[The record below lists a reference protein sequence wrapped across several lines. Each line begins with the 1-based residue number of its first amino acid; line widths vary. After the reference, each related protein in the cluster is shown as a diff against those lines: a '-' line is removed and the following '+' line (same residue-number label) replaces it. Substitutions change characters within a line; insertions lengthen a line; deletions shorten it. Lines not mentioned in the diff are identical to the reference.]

1 MERSGLRY
9 AAGILAL
16 AVAAIHVYWG
26 FPRLVLYIQT
36 GRVPDPR
43 PLLFVGSAVLIVL
56 GIARVLDGRNE
67 QAIYLAGIALMGTY
81 IVGYGLWHTGLE
93 HGGFW
98 PWGPEPISHSEP
110 AWQVLLDHMRADELG
125 VVSKLL
131 EATLAAV
138 LAVLYRRDATDSEA
152 DDTAIPAIVRGE

>member
-1 MERSGLRY
+1 MARSGLRY
-9 AAGILAL
+9 AAGALAL

-26 FPRLVLYIQT
+26 FPRLVLYIQA
-36 GRVPDPR
+36 GRAPDPR
-43 PLLFVGSAVLIVL
+43 PFLFVGSAVLIVL

-67 QAIYLAGIALMGTY
+67 QAIYLAGIALMATY

-131 EATLAAV
+131 ETILAAV
-138 LAVLYRRDATDSEA
+138 LALLYQ
-152 DDTAIPAIVRGE
+152 DDGDKAAAGDDVPAIIQE

>member
-110 AWQVLLDHMRADELG
+110 AWQVLIDHMRADELG

-131 EATLAAV
+131 EATLAGV
-138 LAVLYRRDATDSEA
+138 LALLYRHDDATDSGN
-152 DDTAIPAIVRGE
+152 DIPAIVRGE

>member
-9 AAGILAL
+9 VAGALAL
-16 AVAAIHVYWG
+16 SVAAIHVYWG
-26 FPRLVLYIQT
+26 FPRLVLYLQA
-36 GRVPDPR
+36 GRAPDPR
-43 PLLFVGSAVLIVL
+43 PFLFVGSAVMIFL

-67 QAIYLAGIALMGTY
+67 RAIYLAGIALMGTY

-98 PWGPEPISHSEP
+98 PWGPEPISHSDP
-110 AWQVLLDHMRADELG
+110 AWQVLLDHMRADQLG

-131 EATLAAV
+131 EATLAGV
-138 LAVLYRRDATDSEA
+138 LALLYRHDDATDSGN
-152 DDTAIPAIVRGE
+152 DIPAIVRGE

>member
-9 AAGILAL
+9 AAGALAL

-26 FPRLVLYIQT
+26 FPRLVLYLQV
-36 GRVPDPR
+36 GRAPDPR
-43 PLLFVGSAVLIVL
+43 PFLFVGSAVLIFL

-67 QAIYLAGIALMGTY
+67 RAIYLAGIALMATY

-110 AWQVLLDHMRADELG
+110 AWQVLIDHMRADQLG

-131 EATLAAV
+131 EATLAGV
-138 LAVLYRRDATDSEA
+138 LTVLYRRDHPNTDT

>member
-1 MERSGLRY
+1 MARSGLRY
-9 AAGILAL
+9 AAGALAL

-26 FPRLVLYIQT
+26 FPRLVLYIQA
-36 GRVPDPR
+36 GRAPDPR
-43 PLLFVGSAVLIVL
+43 PFLFVGSAVLIVL

-67 QAIYLAGIALMGTY
+67 RAIYLAGIALMGTY

-110 AWQVLLDHMRADELG
+110 AWQVLLDHMRTDELG

-131 EATLAAV
+131 EAMLAVV
-138 LAVLYRRDATDSEA
+138 LALLYRA
-152 DDTAIPAIVRGE
+152 DDDEPTAGDDIPAIVQE

>member
-1 MERSGLRY
+1 MARSGLRY
-9 AAGILAL
+9 AAGALAL

-26 FPRLVLYIQT
+26 FPRLVLYIQA
-36 GRVPDPR
+36 GRAPDPR
-43 PLLFVGSAVLIVL
+43 PFLFVGSAVLIVL

-67 QAIYLAGIALMGTY
+67 QAIYLAGIALMATY

-131 EATLAAV
+131 ETILAAV
-138 LAVLYRRDATDSEA
+138 LALLYQDDSDKA
-152 DDTAIPAIVRGE
+152 AAGDDVPAIIQE

>member
-1 MERSGLRY
+1 MARSGLRY
-9 AAGILAL
+9 AAGALAL
-16 AVAAIHVYWG
+16 AIAAIHVYWG
-26 FPRLVLYIQT
+26 FPRLVLYIQA
-36 GRVPDPR
+36 GRAPDPR
-43 PLLFVGSAVLIVL
+43 PFLFVGSAVLIVL

-131 EATLAAV
+131 ETILAAV
-138 LAVLYRRDATDSEA
+138 LALLYQ
-152 DDTAIPAIVRGE
+152 DDGDKAAAGDDVPAIIQE

>member
-1 MERSGLRY
+1 MARSGLRY
-9 AAGILAL
+9 AAGALAL

-26 FPRLVLYIQT
+26 FPRLVLYLQV
-36 GRVPDPR
+36 GRAPDPR
-43 PLLFVGSAVLIVL
+43 PFLFVASAVMIVL

-67 QAIYLAGIALMGTY
+67 RAIYLAGIALMGTY

-98 PWGPEPISHSEP
+98 PWGPEPISHTEP

-125 VVSKLL
+125 VVSKIL
-131 EATLAAV
+131 ETTLAVV
-138 LAVLYRRDATDSEA
+138 LALLYRTDRDKPVA
-152 DDTAIPAIVRGE
+152 DDGIPAIVQE

>member
-9 AAGILAL
+9 AAGSLAL

-26 FPRLVLYIQT
+26 FPRLVLYLQA
-36 GRVPDPR
+36 GRAPDPR
-43 PLLFVGSAVLIVL
+43 PFLFVGSAVLIFL

-67 QAIYLAGIALMGTY
+67 RAIYLAGIALMGTY
-81 IVGYGLWHTGLE
+81 IIGYGLWHTGLE

-98 PWGPEPISHSEP
+98 PWGPEPISHNEP

-138 LAVLYRRDATDSEA
+138 LALLYRAAGDETTAG
-152 DDTAIPAIVRGE
+152 DDIPAIIRE

>member
-9 AAGILAL
+9 VAGILAL

-26 FPRLVLYIQT
+26 FPRLVLYLQA
-36 GRVPDPR
+36 GRAPDPR
-43 PLLFVGSAVLIVL
+43 PFLFVGSAVLIFL

-67 QAIYLAGIALMGTY
+67 RAIYLAGIALMGTY
-81 IVGYGLWHTGLE
+81 IIGYGLWHTGLE

-125 VVSKLL
+125 VVSKIL

-138 LAVLYRRDATDSEA
+138 LALLYRVASDETTAG
-152 DDTAIPAIVRGE
+152 DDIPAIIRE

>member
-9 AAGILAL
+9 TAGALAL

-26 FPRLVLYIQT
+26 FPRLVLYLQV
-36 GRVPDPR
+36 GRAPDPR
-43 PLLFVGSAVLIVL
+43 PFLFVGSAVLIFL

-67 QAIYLAGIALMGTY
+67 RAIYLAGIALMATY

-110 AWQVLLDHMRADELG
+110 AWQVLIDHMRADQLG

-131 EATLAAV
+131 EATLAGV
-138 LAVLYRRDATDSEA
+138 LTVLYRRDHPNADT
-152 DDTAIPAIVRGE
+152 DDTAVPAIVRGE

>member
-9 AAGILAL
+9 VAGILAL

-26 FPRLVLYIQT
+26 FPRLVLYLQA
-36 GRVPDPR
+36 GRAPDPR
-43 PLLFVGSAVLIVL
+43 PFLFVGSAVLIFL

-67 QAIYLAGIALMGTY
+67 RAIYLVGIALMGTY
-81 IVGYGLWHTGLE
+81 IIGYGLWHTGLE

-138 LAVLYRRDATDSEA
+138 LALLYRAAGDETTAG
-152 DDTAIPAIVRGE
+152 DDIPAIIRE

>member
-1 MERSGLRY
+1 MARSGLRY
-9 AAGILAL
+9 AAGALAL

-26 FPRLVLYIQT
+26 FPRLVLYIQA
-36 GRVPDPR
+36 GRAPDPR
-43 PLLFVGSAVLIVL
+43 PFLFVGSAVLIVL

-131 EATLAAV
+131 ETILAAV
-138 LAVLYRRDATDSEA
+138 LALLYQ
-152 DDTAIPAIVRGE
+152 DDGDKAAAGDDVPAIIQE

>member
-9 AAGILAL
+9 VAGILAL

-26 FPRLVLYIQT
+26 FPRLVLYLQA
-36 GRVPDPR
+36 GRAPDPR
-43 PLLFVGSAVLIVL
+43 PFLFVGSAVLIFL

-67 QAIYLAGIALMGTY
+67 RAIYLAGIALMGTY
-81 IVGYGLWHTGLE
+81 IIGYGLWHTGLE

-98 PWGPEPISHSEP
+98 PWGPEPISHSQP

-138 LAVLYRRDATDSEA
+138 LALLYRAAGDETTAG
-152 DDTAIPAIVRGE
+152 DDIPAIIRE